1 MLERGIDT
9 LRKPFD
15 LNDLRN
21 QAENLVVLH

>member
-15 LNDLRN
+15 LNDLRSR
-21 QAENLVVLH
+21 AENLVVLH